1 MMFIGGF
8 IPLLVLVGLAYGVY
22 RAVVASRRGP
32 GPAGGPGS
40 VPGGAEGDLRDQ
52 VVRLF
57 RLGLLF
63 GALALAAE
71 GVVGLLAAV
80 LPRPGEL
87 ARDPERLAQA
97 LAFTI
102 VGGPAVVGLGQWT
115 KRRLG
120 AGPEESWSPLW
131 AGYLT
136 VTLVTALTVT
146 MVNAA
151 STLQWVFGVEPFDG
165 DALARTL
172 VWGVVLAGHW
182 VLSQR
187 RPLVDLQGAVEA
199 RTPWYLV
206 IGSLVGLAAGG
217 SALGDLVRVSLRLL
231 YDATADNDVLVGAGS
246 ASIRRSLAAALPA
259 VGVWGWFWVGFA
271 RLGPRTERWY
281 GYVLLAGVLGGLA
294 TTLIA
299 GGEIVFS
306 VLQWLFGDP
315 AEATAS
321 AHFASLPAPVSSLAV
336 GGAVWAHHRR
346 TLATTTRHR
355 SEVDRVYAYLV
366 AFVGAVVCTI
376 AVTLV
381 VAAFV
386 QAVVGPGLAGADTD
400 PILVA
405 ATFLAIGAP
414 LWLVFWRRAEANTT
428 ADRAELGSP
437 SRRLYLLV
445 TLGLSAA
452 VALVSLVVL
461 LTGFLTDLTAG
472 ELAGETLHRIRV
484 PLGMVLSTAA
494 VAGYHGVVYRDD
506 RRSAASAL
514 PSAPSPP
521 EHRVREVVLIS
532 DLAPADAAAV
542 AAELGGRVVRYT
554 TANGVGPRPDDEAL
568 AAAAELANALT
579 TGRALVTVRHGAIE
593 VESLQD

>member
-1 MMFIGGF
+1 MMLIGGF
-8 IPLLVLVGLAYGVY
+8 LPLIVLAGLAYGVY
-22 RAVVASRRGP
+22 RAVSASQHGSGP
-32 GPAGGPGS
+32 GHGAGGTSGE
-40 VPGGAEGDLRDQ
+40 ADGDLRDQ

-63 GALALAAE
+63 VALALAAE

-87 ARDPERLAQA
+87 ARDPEQLAQA

-102 VGGPAVVGLGQWT
+102 VGGPALVGLAQWT
-115 KRRLG
+115 RRRLG

-136 VTLVTALTVT
+136 VTLVTALVVT
-146 MVNAA
+146 LFNAGT
-151 STLQWVFGVEPFDG
+151 TLQWMFGAEPFDG

-172 VWGVVLAGHW
+172 VWGAVLAGHW
-182 VLSQR
+182 VLNRR
-187 RPLVDLQGAVEA
+187 RPLVDRQGAVET

-206 IGSLVGLAAGG
+206 IGSLIGLAAGG

-231 YDATADNDVLVGAGS
+231 YDATVDNDVLVGAGS
-246 ASIRRSLAAALPA
+246 ATIRRSLAAALPA
-259 VGVWGWFWVGFA
+259 VGVWAWFWVGFA
-271 RLGPRTERWY
+271 RRAPRTERWY

-299 GGEIVFS
+299 GGQIVFS
-306 VLQWLFGDP
+306 LLQWLFGDP
-315 AEATAS
+315 AAATAA

-355 SEVDRVYAYLV
+355 SEVDRVYTYLV

-405 ATFLAIGAP
+405 AAFLAIGAP
-414 LWLVFWRRAEANTT
+414 LWLVFWRRAEANTR
-428 ADRAELGSP
+428 ADRAEARSP

-472 ELAGETLHRIRV
+472 DLAGATLLRIRV
-484 PLGMVLSTAA
+484 ALGMVLSTAV

-506 RRSAASAL
+506 RRST
-514 PSAPSPP
+514 APPPPP
-521 EHRVREVVLIS
+521 ELRVREVVLIS
-532 DLAPADAAAV
+532 DLSPVDAAAV
-542 AAELGGRVVRYT
+542 AEGLGGRVVRYT
-554 TANGVGPRPDDEAL
+554 TANGTGPRPDDEAL
-568 AAAAELANALT
+568 AAAVETAAALT
-579 TGRALVTVRHGAIE
+579 TGRALVRVRHGTIE
-593 VESLQD
+593 VEGLQD